1 MSYKLDLSALAGL
14 DRSEHGGVTRQLA
27 DFFVDAIDGGRLEPG
42 DQLPPTRELAA
53 AADVNHLTAARV
65 YRRLAELGYVTASV
79 GRGTFVSARAA
90 AAAET
95 GDGEWQSYV
104 LPERRVSYAAEVLQD
119 QFRTAQ
125 QDDIISLAVGWP
137 TPRLYPVRELRAIS
151 DEVFADA
158 GGEALGYLSAEGL
171 PELREELARRGAAAG
186 FATSPEEI
194 IVTSGARQGLDLV
207 ARAVLGPD
215 DVAVVE
221 SPTFTGL
228 LTSLEDTG
236 ARVIGIPV
244 DEDGFD
250 VDALERV
257 LARHEVKLC
266 ALQPACH
273 NPTGRDL
280 VGPRRERLLEL
291 AQERSFFVLEDAVY
305 ATLRYE
311 GTEPQRLRAGAPAH
325 VVYVD
330 SLSKT
335 VGGGLRIGWI
345 AARGPIRG
353 RLAALKMAADVHTS
367 SLDQHIAAR
376 YLAAGHHDR
385 QLERAL
391 PYYRER
397 RDALMAALERHLA
410 GEWRATTPAGG
421 HHVWVTLNRPVPER
435 ALYNEALRHGMTFT
449 PGGATMVEPGP
460 QTSLRLSFGLLDP
473 DELDEGVRRLAVALR
488 AVRRYDRL
496 AATAPLS

>member
-1 MSYKLDLSALAGL
+1 MSYKIDLSELESL
-14 DRSEHGGVTRQLA
+14 DRSERGRITRQLV
-27 DFFVDAIDGGRLEPG
+27 DFFVEAIDARRLEPG

-53 AADVNHLTAARV
+53 AANVNHLTAARV

-104 LPERRVSYAAEVLQD
+104 LPDRRVSYAAEVLQD
-119 QFRTAQ
+119 QFRTAGQ
-125 QDDIISLAVGWP
+125 GDVISLAVGWP
-137 TPRLYPVRELRAIS
+137 TAKLFPVRELRAIA
-151 DEVFADA
+151 DEVFAEA
-158 GGEALGYLSAEGL
+158 GGAALGYLNAEGL
-171 PELREELARRGAAAG
+171 PELRRELARRGAAIG
-186 FATSPEEI
+186 FASSPEEI
-194 IVTSGARQGLDLV
+194 IVTTGARQGLDLV
-207 ARAVLGPD
+207 TRAVLGPD

-257 LARHEVKLC
+257 LARHEIKLC

-280 VGPRRERLLEL
+280 VAARRERLLEL

-305 ATLRYE
+305 ANLRYA
-311 GTEPQRLRAGAPAH
+311 GTEPPRLRAGAPAH
-325 VVYVD
+325 VIYVD

-335 VGGGLRIGWI
+335 VGGGMRIGWI
-345 AARGPIRG
+345 ATRGPILS
-353 RLAALKMAADVHTS
+353 RLATLKMATDVHTS

-376 YLAAGHHDR
+376 YLAAGHHER

-410 GEWRATTPAGG
+410 GEYRATTPAGG
-421 HHVWVTLNRPVPER
+421 HHVWVTLTRPVFER
-435 ALYNEALRHGMTFT
+435 ALYNEALHHGMTFT
-449 PGGATMVEPGP
+449 PGGATLVEPGP
-460 QTSLRLSFGLLDP
+460 QTALRLSFGLRDP
-473 DELDEGVRRLAVALR
+473 DELDEGVRRLATALR

-496 AATAPLS
+496 GATAAPS

>member
-1 MSYKLDLSALAGL
+1 MSYKLDLSALAEL
-14 DRSEHGGVTRQLA
+14 DRSEHGGVTRHLV
-27 DFFVDAIDGGRLEPG
+27 DFFVQAIDAGRLEPG

-53 AADVNHLTAARV
+53 AAEVNHLTAARV

-104 LPERRVSYAAEVLQD
+104 LPERRMSYAAQILQD
-119 QFRTAQ
+119 QFRTAD
-125 QDDIISLAVGWP
+125 QDGIISLAVGWP
-137 TPRLYPVRELRAIS
+137 TARLYPVRELRAIA
-151 DEVFADA
+151 DEVFAEA
-158 GGEALGYLSAEGL
+158 GGHALGYLSAEGL
-171 PELREELARRGAAAG
+171 PELRQELARRGAAAG
-186 FATSPEEI
+186 FASSPEEI

-257 LARHEVKLC
+257 LAHHEVKLC
-266 ALQPACH
+266 ALQPACQ

-280 VGPRRERLLEL
+280 VGPRRDRLLEL

-311 GTEPQRLRAGAPAH
+311 GDEPPRLRQGAPAH

-345 AARGPIRG
+345 AARGPILG
-353 RLAALKMAADVHTS
+353 RLAALKMATDVHTS

-376 YLAAGHHDR
+376 YLAAGHHER

-391 PYYRER
+391 PYYQER
-397 RDALMAALERHLA
+397 RDALTAALERHLA
-410 GEWRATTPAGG
+410 GEYRATRPAGG

-435 ALYNEALRHGMTFT
+435 ALYNEALRQGVTFT
-449 PGGATMVEPGP
+449 PGGATMVEAGP
-460 QTSLRLSFGLLDP
+460 HTSLRLSFGLLDP
-473 DELDEGVRRLAVALR
+473 EELDEGVRRLAAALR

-496 AATAPLS
+496 SATAPLS

>member
-1 MSYKLDLSALAGL
+1 MTVALPGSLCDNLRPVERRIPRYIGSSMSYKLDLFALAGL
-14 DRSEHGGVTRQLA
+14 DRAGHGSVTRELV
-27 DFFVDAIDGGRLEPG
+27 DFSTAAVDAGRLSPG

-53 AADVNHLTAARV
+53 AAEVNHLTAARV

-104 LPERRVSYAAEVLQD
+104 LPERRVSYAAQVLQD
-119 QFRTAQ
+119 QFRTAAQ
-125 QDDIISLAVGWP
+125 EGIISLAVGWP
-137 TPRLYPVRELRAIS
+137 TARLYPVRELRGIA

-158 GGEALGYLSAEGL
+158 GGNALGYLNAEGL
-171 PELREELARRGAAAG
+171 PELREELAGRGAAAG

-207 ARAVLGPD
+207 SRAVLGPD

-280 VGPRRERLLEL
+280 SPPRRARLLEL

-305 ATLRYE
+305 ATLRYD
-311 GTEPQRLRAGAPAH
+311 GVEPPRLRAGAPAH
-325 VVYVD
+325 VVHVD

-345 AARGPIRG
+345 AARGPI
-353 RLAALKMAADVHTS
+353 
-367 SLDQHIAAR
+367 
-376 YLAAGHHDR
+376 
-385 QLERAL
+385 
-391 PYYRER
+391 P
-397 RDALMAALERHLA
+397 
-410 GEWRATTPAGG
+410 P
-421 HHVWVTLNRPVPER
+421 
-435 ALYNEALRHGMTFT
+435 
-449 PGGATMVEPGP
+449 
-460 QTSLRLSFGLLDP
+460 
-473 DELDEGVRRLAVALR
+473 
-488 AVRRYDRL
+488 
-496 AATAPLS
+496 